1 MAMAVTVRECL
12 ELQLLEVEMLLSMF
26 PKEGEMDLDE
36 DAVSSVQRY
45 LRNDDGALPPQLEY
59 SIAVDVGEARV
70 KVELQVLLPHM
81 YPHVAP
87 QLFARSNALHR
98 QQQLQLNTGL
108 ASHISSLDS
117 GELCICGAVQW
128 VKDHSLPYLENS
140 KISSEG
146 TSKEVVVKET
156 LHRMWIY
163 SHHIYRQELRK
174 KIFDCARKLNLTGFC
189 LTGKPGVI
197 CVEGLRENCEEFW
210 RLIRY
215 PNWKHISCKHVENIE
230 TEGSID
236 NLRLFRA
243 FEDLQFQAHGDYGL
257 RNDYHMDLGQFL
269 EFLKQ
274 HQSGHIFQILF
285 GVEGKLS
292 DK

>member
-1 MAMAVTVRECL
+1 MVQQKERSGQRKSRRSNSRLQDVAILIASPHNLPLTGKKSLACL
-12 ELQLLEVEMLLSMF
+12 SVAAELIFFLCVWVCSLF
-26 PKEGEMDLDE
+26 K
-36 DAVSSVQRY
+36 
-45 LRNDDGALPPQLEY
+45 
-59 SIAVDVGEARV
+59 V

>member
-1 MAMAVTVRECL
+1 MNP
-12 ELQLLEVEMLLSMF
+12 LLLLDQRQGSVS
-26 PKEGEMDLDE
+26 KEYE
-36 DAVSSVQRY
+36 
-45 LRNDDGALPPQLEY
+45 
-59 SIAVDVGEARV
+59 V

-87 QLFARSNALHR
+87 QLFARSHALHR
-98 QQQLQLNTGL
+98 QQQLQLNTSL

-140 KISSEG
+140 KISSESA
-146 TSKEVVVKET
+146 SKEVVVKET

-210 RLIRY
+210 RVIRY

-230 TEGSID
+230 TEGSVD